1 MAPQPGWVGRLSHHV
16 EVISAFSGVS
26 MAGVSFPS
34 LYVLCAFM
42 LERPGWS
49 VQHAIHL
56 EFLAA
61 LRDYLAKN
69 YPE

>member
-1 MAPQPGWVGRLSHHV
+1 MPQSGWLGRLSHRV
-16 EVISAFSGVS
+16 EVIPAFSEVS

-34 LYVLCAFM
+34 LYVLYTFT

-49 VQHAIHL
+49 VQYAIHL